1 MDSNTHSAQPPEP
14 PQREDLDRLTDT
26 ALAQEALALQQAMGR
41 LEGQWLRRLAA
52 VDARGAAGADQ
63 DQPAASTASWLCNGL
78 RLGAG
83 RPVRPSRPPGRCS
96 AAPFTQTADALTSG
110 QLSAAHARVLAQG
123 TRPLPDHR
131 TRDAEPVLV
140 EAARRLDPPRLR
152 QAVGY
157 LLQVADPQ
165 GADGTANDVMSG
177 EACGCHPP
185 WTAWSPS
192 TGSWRPKPAGPC
204 GPRWNPWPARRRR

>member
-63 DQPAASTASWLCNGL
+63 DQPAASTASWLRNGL

-83 RPVRPSRPPGRCS
+83 AAREAVR
-96 AAPFTQTADALTSG
+96 TARALFRS
-110 QLSAAHARVLAQG
+110 
-123 TRPLPDHR
+123 PLPR
-131 TRDAEPVLV
+131 
-140 EAARRLDPPRLR
+140 PRM
-152 QAVGY
+152 
-157 LLQVADPQ
+157 P
-165 GADGTANDVMSG
+165 
-177 EACGCHPP
+177 
-185 WTAWSPS
+185 
-192 TGSWRPKPAGPC
+192 
-204 GPRWNPWPARRRR
+204 

>member
-26 ALAQEALALQQAMGR
+26 ALAQEALALQQAMDR

-63 DQPAASTASWLCNGL
+63 DQPAASTASWLRNGL

-96 AAPFTQTADALTSG
+96 AAPSPTPPTPSPAGSSRPRMLGCWRRAPAPSPTTAPETPNRSW
-110 QLSAAHARVLAQG
+110 SKPPAAW
-123 TRPLPDHR
+123 THR
-131 TRDAEPVLV
+131 GC
-140 EAARRLDPPRLR
+140 ARRWDTCSRSPIPR
-152 QAVGY
+152 A
-157 LLQVADPQ
+157 P
-165 GADGTANDVMSG
+165 T
-177 EACGCHPP
+177 
-185 WTAWSPS
+185 
-192 TGSWRPKPAGPC
+192 
-204 GPRWNPWPARRRR
+204 GPRTTS